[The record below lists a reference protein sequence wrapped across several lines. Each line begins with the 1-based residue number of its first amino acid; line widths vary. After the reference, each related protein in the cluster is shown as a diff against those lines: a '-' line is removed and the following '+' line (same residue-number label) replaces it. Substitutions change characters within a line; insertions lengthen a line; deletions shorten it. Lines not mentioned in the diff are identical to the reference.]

1 MKVPGTLS
9 ILTTAMILPTLAAA
23 GGYGSAGVKD
33 ATVGPAATATA
44 TVWCPAIK
52 AEIPVTL
59 QAEMDCGEAVAV
71 GSAKPKVAR
80 ERFGPGPFGL
90 PPHQRIG
97 PSPNDDD
104 GDRPPLTTVSKNP
117 VPEDG
122 PSPIDKWGRLG
133 QLGVN
138 PSNYHQQGQGFL
150 DKVDAFR
157 NQAGTGGD
165 WSSFNP

>member
-1 MKVPGTLS
+1 MKVSGTIS
-9 ILTTAMILPTLAAA
+9 ILTTVMFLPGLAAA

-33 ATVGPAATATA
+33 ATVGPASTATA
-44 TVWCPAIK
+44 TVWCPALK
-52 AEIPVTL
+52 TEIPVSL

-71 GSAKPKVAR
+71 GTATPKVAR

-97 PSPNDDD
+97 STPNDDD
-104 GDRPPLTTVSKNP
+104 GDRPPLTTTSKNP
-117 VPEDG
+117 VPEDNNN
-122 PSPIDKWGRLG
+122 SIDKWGRLG

-138 PSNYHQQGQGFL
+138 QSNYHQQGQGFI

-157 NQAGTGGD
+157 NGTDGN
-165 WSSFNP
+165 WANFKP

>member
-9 ILTTAMILPTLAAA
+9 LLTTVMILPTLAAA

-33 ATVGPAATATA
+33 ATVGPSATATA
-44 TVWCPAIK
+44 TVWCPALET
-52 AEIPVTL
+52 EIPVAL
-59 QAEMDCGEAVAV
+59 QADMNCGEAVAV

-90 PPHQRIG
+90 PPHERIG
-97 PSPNDDD
+97 PTPKDDD
-104 GDRPPLTTVSKNP
+104 NDQPPLTTVSKDPAPDNNP
-117 VPEDG
+117 V
-122 PSPIDKWGRLG
+122 DKWGRLG

-138 PSNYHQQGQGFL
+138 QSNYHQQGQGFI

-157 NQAGTGGD
+157 NQAGTSGD
-165 WSSFNP
+165 WSNFQP